1 MTTRSQRTGNLSYV
15 LAKRPAEFG
24 YWSEQFVAACIHAL
38 EFDYVLTKRA
48 LQEFN
53 GLAVTH
59 WFHFVAQNAGADR
72 VALWRQGGHSPEA
85 MEARAQATLQIPR
98 MPSPKAISDVFDRDK
113 YRCRYCR
120 VPVVPK
126 SVMKLL
132 SAKSG
137 IELGKMKTN
146 LQTHGAHWIHCATI
160 DHVHPHA
167 LGGLNTPENIVT
179 SCNACQYGKGKYTLS
194 DLRLEL
200 RPPTR
205 DLHVMKRSWVET
217 IHGLISL
224 SQ

>member
-1 MTTRSQRTGNLSYV
+1 MTKRSQRTGNLSYV

-24 YWSEQFVAACIHAL
+24 YWSEQFVAACTHAL
-38 EFDYVLTKRA
+38 EFDYVLTKHA

-53 GLAVTH
+53 SLAVTH

-72 VALWRQGGHSPEA
+72 IALWRLGGFNSEA
-85 MEARAQATLQIPR
+85 MGVRTRSTLQVTR
-98 MPSPKAISDVFDRDK
+98 MPNSKIISDVFDRDK

-137 IELGKMKTN
+137 IELNKMKTN

-205 DLHVMKRSWVET
+205 DLYTLRRSWLET
-217 IHGLISL
+217 VQGLMGL